1 MELNGNRPDPDEL
14 LKQVEDE
21 ERKQTRGKLKVFLGY
36 SAGVGKTYTMLE
48 EAQNQKIK
56 GTDVV
61 VACVE
66 SHGRKETEELLA
78 GLESIP
84 LKEIEYRGIKVRE
97 MDLDAVLARHPQ
109 LVLVDELAHTNA
121 PTSRHPKRYQDVEEL
136 LDAGIDVFTTLN
148 VQHLE
153 SVNDA
158 VEQISGIR
166 VKETVPDL
174 VLDEAIE
181 IKIVDLPPKEL
192 IQRFREGKVY
202 VPDRVGIALENFFNE
217 GNLIALREMTL
228 RRAAE
233 HVDEQMMAYMH
244 TQSIEGPWPV
254 GEKLLVCI
262 GNSRALNDRVVRTGR
277 RLADEI
283 KAKWAVIY
291 VETPAHS
298 RLSRRPGRKP

>member
-1 MELNGNRPDPDEL
+1 MEPNGARPNPDEL
-14 LKQVEDE
+14 LKQVEAE
-21 ERKQTRGKLKVFLGY
+21 ERKLARGKLKVFLGY

-48 EAQNQKIK
+48 EAQSQKEK

-78 GLESIP
+78 GLESVP
-84 LKEIEYRGIKVRE
+84 LKAIEYRGINVRE

-121 PTSRHPKRYQDVEEL
+121 PSSRHTKRYQDVHEL
-136 LDAGIDVFTTLN
+136 LEAGVDVFTTLN
-148 VQHLE
+148 IQHLE
-153 SVNDA
+153 SMNDT

-166 VKETVPDL
+166 VKETIPDS
-174 VLDEAIE
+174 VLDEANE

-192 IQRFREGKVY
+192 IQRFKEGRIY
-202 VPDRVGIALENFFNE
+202 VPDRANVALENFFNE

-233 HVDEQMMAYMH
+233 HVDEQMLAYMQ
-244 TQSIEGPWPV
+244 TRSIPGPWPV
-254 GEKLLVCI
+254 GRDYWSALATMKRSMIGWYAPGGDWRTSLRQSGLPYMWKRQRTTACLV
-262 GNSRALNDRVVRTGR
+262 
-277 RLADEI
+277 
-283 KAKWAVIY
+283 
-291 VETPAHS
+291 
-298 RLSRRPGRKP
+298 RPGRKR